1 MDDLPAPRSPGSDPR
16 PEKPLAER
24 SQEERDQFLDSLA
37 TTVRCIV
44 GPGPLR
50 MRKPQPPPQG
60 DCKFNA
66 QLAGVISVWRD
77 PADGHDY
84 VVDGHHRLELAR
96 RLGVSVLNVQYLHAP
111 DATTARAQGAFIN
124 MAQGRGTATDVA
136 LFLRE
141 TGTTPEDLAKR
152 GISLPTG
159 LTRDAVALAR
169 LAPDVFDQ
177 VATGNIPRSWGTAIG
192 ALLEDPVHQR
202 ETLRAARG
210 SRTRLSGAVVGE
222 IARQVRDCRH

>member
-1 MDDLPAPRSPGSDPR
+1 MEGLAVQPSPGSDPR
-16 PEKPLAER
+16 SEKPLGER

-37 TTVRCIV
+37 TAVRRV
-44 GPGPLR
+44 VEPGPLR
-50 MRKPQPPPQG
+50 KRMPQPSPQG
-60 DCKFNA
+60 VCKFNP

-77 PADGHDY
+77 PADGLTY
-84 VVDGHHRLELAR
+84 VVDGHHRVELAS
-96 RLGVSVLNVQYLHAP
+96 RLGVSELNVQFLDAP
-111 DATTARAQGAFIN
+111 DATAARAQGAFIN
-124 MAQGRGTATDVA
+124 MAEGRGTATDVA

-192 ALLEDPVHQR
+192 ALLEDPVLQR
-202 ETLRAARG
+202 ETLRAAWC
-210 SRTRLSGAVVGE
+210 SRTRLSGAVVAE